1 MIGVARMPDGQRS
14 ELFAATA
21 RKMLLPE
28 AIVEKDFWVCYTL
41 DALFRR
47 SPFRGRMVFKGGTSL
62 SKGFGL
68 IQRFSEDV
76 DLILDWR
83 LLGYGIDEPWEE
95 RSNSKQENFKQE
107 TVERTNRFLGQE
119 FAPSLRETMEGD
131 LGRALAVYP
140 GDDEETVLFEY
151 PRTLSS
157 TATIDAIR
165 LEVGPLA
172 AWTPS
177 SPVSITPYAAEQFPR
192 VFGRPSTVVSTADPA
207 RTFWEKA
214 TILHQEANRPADKRM
229 PRRYARHYYDLYLL
243 GHSPVLEEALRSPG
257 LLARVVAFKEKFYRT
272 PWARL
277 SEAKPGTLRLSPQ
290 PERLGELKADYDAMR
305 DMLFGDIPAFEDIV
319 RYMGELESKI
329 NEGRQGA

>member
-1 MIGVARMPDGQRS
+1 MGGAEQLEAGDGR
-14 ELFAATA
+14 A
-21 RKMLLPE
+21 
-28 AIVEKDFWVCYTL
+28 
-41 DALFRR
+41 
-47 SPFRGRMVFKGGTSL
+47 
-62 SKGFGL
+62 
-68 IQRFSEDV
+68 
-76 DLILDWR
+76 
-83 LLGYGIDEPWEE
+83 DEPFP
-95 RSNSKQENFKQE
+95 RAG
-107 TVERTNRFLGQE
+107 VRAL
-119 FAPSLRETMEGD
+119 AAGD
-131 LGRALAVYP
+131 DGGGLGRALAVYP

-151 PRTLSS
+151 PRTFSS

-229 PRRYARHYYDLYLL
+229 PRRYARHYYDLYRL
-243 GHSPVLEEALRSPG
+243 GHSPVLEEALQSPG